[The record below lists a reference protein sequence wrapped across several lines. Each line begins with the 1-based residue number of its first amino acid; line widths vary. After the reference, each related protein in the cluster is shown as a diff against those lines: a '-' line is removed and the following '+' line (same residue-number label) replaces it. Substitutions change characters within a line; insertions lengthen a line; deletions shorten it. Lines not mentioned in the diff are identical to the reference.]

1 MCYVYF
7 RIRGNNSN
15 TFLVT
20 VHSWLCF
27 FLLVFGDEYLICKH
41 LFYYLSVK
49 LIQRNKSNLII
60 QGGIFLKQ
68 IEIDHEIQNKVLMQL
83 TSYSEYFFNISV
95 CRFFNLYCA
104 YIFLGIHKSRYINF
118 IASVTISL

>member
-1 MCYVYF
+1 MYL

-27 FLLVFGDEYLICKH
+27 LLLFGDEYLICKH

-49 LIQRNKSNLII
+49 LIQSNKSNLII
-60 QGGIFLKQ
+60 QGGIFFRA
-68 IEIDHEIQNKVLMQL
+68 DHEIHNKILML
-83 TSYSEYFFNISV
+83 DFSTT
-95 CRFFNLYCA
+95 CL
-104 YIFLGIHKSRYINF
+104 FLIGF
-118 IASVTISL
+118 